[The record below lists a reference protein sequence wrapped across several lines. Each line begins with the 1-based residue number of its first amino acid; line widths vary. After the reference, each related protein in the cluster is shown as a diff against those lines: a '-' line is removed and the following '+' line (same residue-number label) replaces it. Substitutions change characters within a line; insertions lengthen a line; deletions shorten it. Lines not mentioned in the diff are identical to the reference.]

1 MRNDEQSL
9 RFFKIS
15 ISLFNWHTVES
26 NAVAGENGALFLPEP
41 YFKEKSDIA
50 LASVQFPDSL
60 VCRQPPTF
68 SFLINFIS
76 WELLAFQPF
85 YIAIIGRSFFP
96 RRVCFYVKEINNN
109 GFKYPN
115 YHY

>member
-1 MRNDEQSL
+1 MQCATMNNHYD
-9 RFFKIS
+9 FFKIP

-26 NAVAGENGALFLPEP
+26 NTVAGENGALFLPEP

-76 WELLAFQPF
+76 
-85 YIAIIGRSFFP
+85 
-96 RRVCFYVKEINNN
+96 
-109 GFKYPN
+109 
-115 YHY
+115 